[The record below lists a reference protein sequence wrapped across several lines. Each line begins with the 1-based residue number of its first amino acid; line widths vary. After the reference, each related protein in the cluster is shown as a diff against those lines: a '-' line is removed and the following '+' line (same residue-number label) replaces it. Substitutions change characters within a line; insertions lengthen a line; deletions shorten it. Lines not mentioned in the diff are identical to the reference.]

1 MEPSSSHGAAG
12 SADTVVT
19 GDEAERQRIDMM
31 IRDMVRQRTT
41 VPRSAFI
48 IVHGSFNPVHRQ
60 HIDMMIRAKERLEEA
75 GYDVVRGVMAMTS
88 REYLQRKTGGA
99 AMKDRHR
106 IAMLHLACSH
116 LPWLTVNTS
125 HPRFTSAYN
134 MKWRLWAE
142 FEQEAKDATI
152 FEVIGADTI
161 LRYGFVRKD
170 SIVIERAGSCLAHVS
185 QSILASPNYPYMNIF
200 FVRLIEE
207 TAVECSSTNVRNA
220 LQTGNAEMVRTI
232 CSQSVAEYLLR
243 HSSDLY

>member
-1 MEPSSSHGAAG
+1 MEPSSSDGAAG

-41 VPRSAFI
+41 ASRSAFI
-48 IVHGSFNPVHRQ
+48 ILHGSFNPVHRQ

-88 REYLQRKTGGA
+88 HEYLQRKTGGA

-125 HPRFTSAYN
+125 YPRFRSAHN
-134 MKWRLWAE
+134 MKWHLWAE
-142 FEQEAKDATI
+142 FEQEAKAATI
-152 FEVIGADTI
+152 FEVVGADTI
-161 LRYGFVRKD
+161 QRYGGDVRKD
-170 SIVIERAGSCLAHVS
+170 SIVIDRVGSDVS
-185 QSILASPNYPYMNIF
+185 QSILASQSNATMNIF
-200 FVRLIEE
+200 FVRLIGRG
-207 TAVECSSTNVRNA
+207 AVECSSTNVRNA
-220 LQTGNAEMVRTI
+220 LQTGNAEMVRAI

>member
-41 VPRSAFI
+41 VSRSAFI

-88 REYLQRKTGGA
+88 REYLQRKTGDA

-116 LPWLTVNTS
+116 LPWLTVDTR
-125 HPRFTSAYN
+125 HPRFRSAYD
-134 MKWRLWAE
+134 MKWHLWAE

-152 FEVIGADTI
+152 FEVVGADPI

-170 SIVIERAGSCLAHVS
+170 SIVIERAGWDFRGTDIDCS
-185 QSILASPNYPYMNIF
+185 NIF
-200 FVRLIEE
+200 FVRLIGMGSW
-207 TAVECSSTNVRNA
+207 TDTGAVECSSTKVRNA
-220 LQTGNAEMVRTI
+220 LQTGNAEMVRTM

>member
-19 GDEAERQRIDMM
+19 EDEAWSQRIDKM
-31 IRDMVRQRTT
+31 IHDMVRQCTT
-41 VPRSAFI
+41 MSRPAFMI
-48 IVHGSFNPVHRQ
+48 LHGSFNPVHRQ

-88 REYLQRKTGGA
+88 RDYLQNKTGGA

-125 HPRFTSAYN
+125 HPRFTSAYD
-134 MKWRLWAE
+134 MKWHLWAE
-142 FEQEAKDATI
+142 FEQEAKAATI
-152 FEVIGADTI
+152 FEVLGADTI
-161 LRYGFVRKD
+161 PRYGVSKD
-170 SIVIERAGSCLAHVS
+170 SIVIERAGWDFRGTDIDCS
-185 QSILASPNYPYMNIF
+185 NIF
-200 FVRLIEE
+200 FVRLIGMGSW
-207 TAVECSSTNVRNA
+207 TDTGAVECSSTKVRNA
-220 LQTGNAEMVRTI
+220 LQTGNAEMVRTM